1 LHNFF
6 GGLQQYGHQVPLFTS
21 DIFLSN
27 VCAQISQKKEYILH
41 ALIAIFLG
49 FSVLSNKYA
58 LLGCETK
65 LLAKQD

>member
-6 GGLQQYGHQVPLFTS
+6 GGLQQYGHQVPLFIS

-27 VCAQISQKKEYILH
+27 VCAQISQTNKYVLQ

-49 FSVLSNKYA
+49 FIVLSNKHT
-58 LLGCETK
+58 LLACEAK